1 MEFRFFGANRDL
13 WTEKQG
19 KLVGVLPFAPLFAK
33 MCPQSNLQPIRFHK
47 FQDFDILIHR
57 FRENFRPPD
66 ENKAK
71 QGSKTKKD
79 KDLGEAQVLLY
90 TNYNPIKLFGAFL
103 MK

>member
-1 MEFRFFGANRDL
+1 
-13 WTEKQG
+13 
-19 KLVGVLPFAPLFAK
+19 
-33 MCPQSNLQPIRFHK
+33 MCPQSNLQSIRFHN

-57 FRENFRPPD
+57 FRETFDPPT

-71 QGSKTKKD
+71 QGSKTKTD
-79 KDLGEAQVLLY
+79 KDLGEAQVLFY